1 MEAILS
7 STCAAPAAK
16 TRHRARLDVMKS
28 ARNLAC
34 ALGAAA
40 VVLTSA
46 GLYQG
51 SAEALAS
58 ARAELAV
65 AQGSLAGQREAL
77 SQVLSATPEGKAKE
91 AAAAWLAET
100 PAEVPAE
107 VSADSVIAMGAA
119 CEEAEEAREEALG
132 LAQEAYVLK
141 AACLGAQKQDA
152 LDTAREGAAEPLA
165 EAEGVAAG
173 EDYGLASE
181 ETRSRLEAATCLVR
195 LMGRTDTFW
204 DASQVEGATA
214 DLVEATAVAK
224 AEVEEAQAKREAEA
238 AAARAAAAS
247 ASKGSGAYSNS
258 FASKGAAAAA
268 APAGAS
274 TYQGSDGAWH
284 INYSNAYGTGSAAS
298 DGSVTKWADGYYI
311 AHNWSDNGAKIT
323 GRTEYVEVDG
333 QTYRLAGSQEVSR
346 DTTWEEVEGW
356 VHANGGIGMQT
367 CVEGGGYL
375 INHYE
380 PVN

>member
-16 TRHRARLDVMKS
+16 TCRPHLNVAKS

-91 AAAAWLAET
+91 AAAAWLADT

-107 VSADSVIAMGAA
+107 VSADSLIAMGTATET
-119 CEEAEEAREEALG
+119 CQDAREEALG

-141 AACLGAQKQDA
+141 ATCLGAQKQDA
-152 LDTAREGAAEPLA
+152 LDTAREEAAGPLA
-165 EAEGVAAG
+165 EAEAVAAG
-173 EDYGLASE
+173 EDYGLASK

-204 DASQVEGATA
+204 DASQVEGATV
-214 DLVEATAVAK
+214 DLKEATEAAK
-224 AEVEEAQAKREAEA
+224 AEVAEAQAKREAEA
-238 AAARAAAAS
+238 AAARAAAS
-247 ASKGSGAYSNS
+247 ASKGSGAYGNS

-274 TYQGSDGAWH
+274 TYQSSDGAWH

-333 QTYRLAGSQEVSR
+333 KTYRLAGSQEVSR